1 MGAVDVLGSHW
12 QELALQQGWVL
23 LAQFSAVKV
32 VLVDLIEVEPEL
44 RTHLFPEVLLEVAD
58 LAGIL
63 DQQTDAVHDVALLDL
78 GVLLMLEKVRVGPR
92 EGFLFAG

>member
-12 QELALQQGWVL
+12 QKFTLEQGWVL
-23 LAQFSAVKV
+23 LAEFSAVEV

-44 RTHLFPEVLLEVAD
+44 RTHLFPEVFLEVAD

-63 DQQTDAVHDVALLDL
+63 DQ
-78 GVLLMLEKVRVGPR
+78 
-92 EGFLFAG
+92 